1 MTFGNSVKEK
11 EDKKAA
17 TLERMKRIGLTGHE
31 DMLTN
36 EEHHNNPVAFIHSL
50 ETDHRLGDVT
60 NMKVMQ
66 LLCDNLVGVH
76 SMELIT
82 GKCKVTALI
91 QGMDIFEYVP
101 KLSENLQATIDR
113 TSLQKKNKKEAAAI

>member
-17 TLERMKRIGLTGHE
+17 TLERMKRIGLTDHE

-36 EEHHNNPVAFIHSL
+36 EEHDRNPMAYIHSL

-82 GKCKVTALI
+82 GKCKITALI

-113 TSLQKKNKKEAAAI
+113 TSLQKKNKKETAVF